1 MGSLTAL
8 RGTRD
13 LFAPEIVRWQEI
25 EDAARRVLNRAC
37 YSEIRTPI
45 FERTELF
52 QRGVGESTDIVQKE
66 MYTFATRSGDSV
78 TLRPENTAG
87 VVRAYLEQGMGSKF
101 PSPLKLWY
109 IGPMFRYERPQ
120 KGRQRQFHQLGIE
133 VIDTADPRADAEVIL
148 VACEFLRECGLD
160 DLVVDLNSLG
170 DPDDRVRYREALV
183 KFLRG
188 VEDKLDPDSRDR
200 IGRNPLRVLDSKN
213 EETQELLKD
222 APRLPEHLGPDARAH
237 FDEVQAL
244 LEAADVRYRLVPNL
258 VRGLDYY
265 SRTAFEIQSEKLGA
279 QSQVCGGGR
288 YDGLVKEL
296 GGPQVPAVGWALGL
310 ERLAIVLEQ
319 TKGAAEE
326 AGPDAFV
333 VAMGDEATRAALTLA
348 RDLRRAGVRCDL
360 SFAGGGFGKQ
370 FKAADKR
377 GSRWAVV
384 LGEDEMRK
392 GTVSVKD
399 LKSGEQEEV
408 ARDALAARLLQGAEQ
423 RP

>member
-1 MGSLTAL
+1 LGSLTAL

-37 YSEIRTPI
+37 YSEIRTPL